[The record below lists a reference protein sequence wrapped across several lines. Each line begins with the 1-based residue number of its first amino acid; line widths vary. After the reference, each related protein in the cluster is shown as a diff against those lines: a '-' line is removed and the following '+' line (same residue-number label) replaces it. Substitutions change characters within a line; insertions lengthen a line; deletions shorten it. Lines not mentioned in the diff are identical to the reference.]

1 MSPTPALTALDPADA
16 RLAHTSSVP
25 ASLLLAELP
34 PPAPQQPMLPL
45 STDALAAPAT
55 EARGEIDRLARQLI
69 AALFEAIAGRR
80 PPTQL
85 RAWVA
90 AGVYELA
97 DELARGG
104 AGAGMTIRSVR
115 LQTPGPKVIE
125 ASVHLRQAGR
135 SRAAAIQLTFTD
147 HHWQVTTLELG
158 LSRSGPTVTDLE
170 LLPRAARARR
180 VASDPGVGIVAGGVA
195 LASHL
200 AALVGS

>member
-1 MSPTPALTALDPADA
+1 MTALDPADA
-16 RLAHTSSVP
+16 HLARVGVILAP
-25 ASLLLAELP
+25 LLLTELP

-45 STDALAAPAT
+45 LTPSPAALGEDAHGA
-55 EARGEIDRLARQLI
+55 IDGLARQLI
-69 AALFEAIAGRR
+69 AALFEAIAGHR

-85 RAWVA
+85 RAWVG

-97 DELARGG
+97 GELARSGVG
-104 AGAGMTIRSVR
+104 TGMTIRSVR
-115 LQTPGPKVIE
+115 LQAPAPKIIE

-135 SRAAAIQLTFTD
+135 SRAAAIQLTYTD

-158 LSRSGPTVTDLE
+158 LSRSGPAVADLE
-170 LLPRAARARR
+170 LLAGTTRARR